1 MSKIG
6 DLIKKGIG
14 AVTGGDLVSNFVA
27 NAITSKVLGGDT
39 KDALM
44 LTALQ
49 QGLGSEGF
57 NLGNLFG
64 GGADAASGMSQGQIA
79 AASSPLVKS
88 GVDPQLAEAATRKAL
103 GQQATEAISKIAPVF
118 KQDPKTL
125 GYAKFLVDAGLLQPD
140 SKLANL
146 LNSRVGEALATG
158 LGSQLASKM
167 FDKEEQLGTGM
178 GSRPFGGGRD
188 VNINM
193 MRPFVTAANGGYIDG
208 QYFPRRNGG
217 IMPSEG
223 SGQKDD
229 VPAMLMAGEFVL
241 TKDAVKGLGNG
252 DSQRGIQKAYSMMN
266 QLEKKANNYV

>member
-6 DLIKKGIG
+6 DLIKKGVG
-14 AVTGGDLVSNFVA
+14 ALTGGDFVTNFVA

-44 LTALQ
+44 FTALQ
-49 QGLGSEGF
+49 QGLGSDGL

-64 GGADAASGMSQGQIA
+64 GGAETAASGMTQGQIA
-79 AASSPLVKS
+79 AASNPLVKS
-88 GVDPQLAEAATRKAL
+88 GVDRQLAEAATRKAL
-103 GQQATEAISKIAPVF
+103 GQQATEAISKVAPVF
-118 KQDPKTL
+118 KQGEGTL
-125 GYAKFLVDAGLLQPD
+125 GYAKFLVDAGLVDPN
-140 SKLANL
+140 SKMASL
-146 LNSRVGEALATG
+146 LNSRVGEALATSLVSG
-158 LGSQLASKM
+158 LGSKL
-167 FDKEEQLGTGM
+167 FDQDEQLGTGM
-178 GSRPFGGGRD
+178 GSRPFGGEGDIRI
-188 VNINM
+188 NIP
-193 MRPFVTAANGGYIDG
+193 RRLAAGGYIDG

-252 DSQRGIQKAYSMMN
+252 DSNRGIEKAYSMMN
-266 QLEKKANNYV
+266 QLENKANNYG

>member
-1 MSKIG
+1 MSKLG
-6 DLIKKGIG
+6 DLIKKGLG
-14 AVTGGDLVSNFVA
+14 AFTGGDLASNLVA
-27 NAITSKVLGGDT
+27 NYLTSKVLGGDT

-44 LTALQ
+44 FTALQ
-49 QGLGSEGF
+49 QGLGSNGF

-64 GGADAASGMSQGQIA
+64 GGAETAASGQQRNELLASLGADMSSEIPEVADRAMKTVEYLSTSPEALKQI
-79 AASSPLVKS
+79 S
-88 GVDPQLAEAATRKAL
+88 
-103 GQQATEAISKIAPVF
+103 PVF

-125 GYAKFLVDAGLLQPD
+125 GYAKFLVDAGILDPN
-140 SKLANL
+140 SKMASL
-146 LNSRVGEALATG
+146 LNSRVGEALATSLVSG
-158 LGSQLASKM
+158 LGSKL

-178 GSRPFGGGRD
+178 ATRPFGGEGS
-188 VNINM
+188 VKLNIPNKY
-193 MRPFVTAANGGYIDG
+193 AAGGYIDG

-252 DSQRGIQKAYSMMN
+252 DSRKGIAKAYSMMN
-266 QLEKKANNYV
+266 QLENKANNYV

>member
-14 AVTGGDLVSNFVA
+14 AVTGGDLLSNFVA

-49 QGLGSEGF
+49 QGLGGDGL

-88 GVDPQLAEAATRKAL
+88 GVDRQLAEAATKKAL

-118 KQDPKTL
+118 KQGENTL
-125 GYAKFLVDAGLLQPD
+125 GYAKFLVDAGLIDPN
-140 SKLANL
+140 SKMASL
-146 LNSRVGEALATG
+146 LNSRVGEALATSLVSG
-158 LGSQLASKM
+158 IGSKL
-167 FDKEEQLGTGM
+167 FDQDEQLGTGM
-178 GSRPFGGGRD
+178 GSRPFGGEGD
-188 VNINM
+188 IKINIPNKY
-193 MRPFVTAANGGYIDG
+193 AAGGYIDG

-266 QLEKKANNYV
+266 QLENKANNYV

>member
-14 AVTGGDLVSNFVA
+14 AVTGGDLLSNFVA

-49 QGLGSEGF
+49 QGLGGDGL

-64 GGADAASGMSQGQIA
+64 GGTEAASGMSQGQIA

-88 GVDPQLAEAATRKAL
+88 GVDRQLAEAATRKAL

-118 KQDPKTL
+118 KQGPNTL

-140 SKLANL
+140 SKMANL
-146 LNSRVGEALATG
+146 LNSRVGEALASG

-167 FDKEEQLGTGM
+167 FDKEEKLGTGM
-178 GSRPFGGGRD
+178 GSRPFGGGED

>member
-1 MSKIG
+1 MSKLG
-6 DLIKKGIG
+6 DLIKKGLG
-14 AVTGGDLVSNFVA
+14 AFTGGDLASNLVA
-27 NAITSKVLGGDT
+27 NYLTSKVLGGDT

-44 LTALQ
+44 FTALQ
-49 QGLGSEGF
+49 QGLGSNGF

-64 GGADAASGMSQGQIA
+64 GGAETAASEMGPGQIA
-79 AASSPLVKS
+79 RAATPLVNS
-88 GVDPQLAEAATRKAL
+88 GVDRQLAEAVTRKAL
-103 GQQATEAISKIAPVF
+103 GQEATQAISKIAPVF

-125 GYAKFLVDAGLLQPD
+125 GYAKFLIDAGVLDPN
-140 SKLANL
+140 SKMASL
-146 LNSRVGEALATG
+146 LNSRVGEALATSLVSG
-158 LGSQLASKM
+158 LGSKL

-178 GSRPFGGGRD
+178 GSRPFGGEG
-188 VNINM
+188 NIRINTT
-193 MRPFVTAANGGYIDG
+193 RALANGGYING

-252 DSQRGIQKAYSMMN
+252 DSQRGIEKAYSMMN
-266 QLEKKANNYV
+266 QLERKANNYG

>member
-1 MSKIG
+1 MLDKLVS
-6 DLIKKGIG
+6 GIFG
-14 AVTGGDLVSNFVA
+14 GGGGNFLTNLAANAVT
-27 NAITSKVLGGDT
+27 SKLLGGDT

-44 LTALQ
+44 FTALQ
-49 QGLGSEGF
+49 QGLGSEGL

-64 GGADAASGMSQGQIA
+64 GGAETAKADMAAKFVPTAADKAISGKMGADA
-79 AASSPLVKS
+79 L
-88 GVDPQLAEAATRKAL
+88 ATRPNL
-103 GQQATEAISKIAPVF
+103 ATVAKTAADLAPVF
-118 KQDPKTL
+118 KQGENTL

-167 FDKEEQLGTGM
+167 FDKDEQLGTGM
-178 GSRPFGGGRD
+178 GSRPFGGEGS
-188 VNINM
+188 VKLNIPNKY
-193 MRPFVTAANGGYIDG
+193 AAGGYIDG

-252 DSQRGIQKAYSMMN
+252 DSNRGIEKAYAMMN
-266 QLEKKANNYV
+266 QLENKANNYG